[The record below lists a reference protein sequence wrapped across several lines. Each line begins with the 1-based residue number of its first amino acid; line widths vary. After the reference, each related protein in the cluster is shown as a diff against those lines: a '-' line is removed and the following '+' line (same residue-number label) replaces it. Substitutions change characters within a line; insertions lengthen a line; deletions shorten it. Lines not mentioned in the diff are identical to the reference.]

1 MTTILLEG
9 EANNWLLLLSGLVAL
24 ACLGGGTGLLVH
36 RIKVRKA
43 RKHRLSGF
51 FYDGILDELHQ

>member
-9 EANNWLLLLSGLVAL
+9 AANNWLPLLLLLIAL
-24 ACLGGGTGLLVH
+24 LALGGGISLLVH
-36 RIKVRKA
+36 RIKTRKA

-51 FYDGILDELHQ
+51 FYDGILDELH